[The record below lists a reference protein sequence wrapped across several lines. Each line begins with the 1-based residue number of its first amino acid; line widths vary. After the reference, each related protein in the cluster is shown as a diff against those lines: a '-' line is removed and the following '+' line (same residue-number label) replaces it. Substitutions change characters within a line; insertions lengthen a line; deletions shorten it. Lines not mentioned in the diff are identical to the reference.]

1 MLDDDVCAHGDHL
14 APPTGGACP
23 CGMVTFVPAD
33 RPAASGDPAVRDLVA
48 RCLVE
53 RGGVADLPDLR
64 LRADRVLRVLAEAGL
79 LVARRPGT
87 SGAVERRS
95 A

>member
-1 MLDDDVCAHGDHL
+1 MPDDDVCARGNHL
-14 APPTGGACP
+14 APATGGACP
-23 CGMVTFVPAD
+23 CGMVTRIPALPVARED
-33 RPAASGDPAVRDLVA
+33 SGVRDLVA

-64 LRADRVLRVLAEAGL
+64 RRADRVLRALEEAGL
-79 LVARRPGT
+79 VLGLRPVAEEVAGQ
-87 SGAVERRS
+87 RS